1 VTDRASLTCQEVFT
15 RLDDYLDRN
24 LSSVEV
30 ALVVQHLDQ
39 CVVCAREYRF
49 ETTVLEGLKARL
61 CRIELPP
68 NLLSSVLLR
77 LQAESNGE

>member
-1 VTDRASLTCQEVFT
+1 MTDRASFTCQEVFD

-24 LSSVEV
+24 LLPDEV

-39 CVVCAREYRF
+39 CVVCAGEYRF
-49 ETTVLEGLKARL
+49 EATVLEGLKSRL
-61 CRIELPP
+61 RRIGLPP
-68 NLLSSVLLR
+68 HLLSSILFR